1 MTTSNKEQP
10 PRFRLSR
17 LAWTGVLIFAVG
29 SGPLL
34 VTLVLAALGLT
45 KDPNPN
51 PIGFGILAFLTF
63 WPSVALMAG
72 GLITSIV
79 RYRSARKQFYDPV
92 A

>member
-1 MTTSNKEQP
+1 MKASDQEQP
-10 PRFRLSR
+10 PRFRVSR
-17 LAWTGVLIFAVG
+17 LAWVGVLIFAVG

-45 KDPNPN
+45 RDPNPN

-63 WPSVALMAG
+63 WPSVALIAG
-72 GLITSIV
+72 GLISSIV
-79 RYRSARKQFYDPV
+79 RYCSARKQFHARV